1 MSFKYN
7 RTMKFFTIVALC
19 FLTFACRSEYDLAM
33 ERGIHLY
40 EMNDFS
46 AAISEFKYVIAELT
60 HLQDNTENQRLLSE
74 AHKKL
79 ALVYAK
85 KAEGSDEAQDAWY
98 EKSLEE
104 INKSIDIL
112 PDEKKMTILERIKAK
127 VKS

>member
-1 MSFKYN
+1 M
-7 RTMKFFTIVALC
+7 
-19 FLTFACRSEYDLAM
+19 D
-33 ERGIHLY
+33 
-40 EMNDFS
+40 DFS
-46 AAISEFKYVIAELT
+46 SAISEFKYVIAELT

>member
-19 FLTFACRSEYDLAM
+19 FLTFACRSEHDLAM

-40 EMNDFS
+40 EMDDFS
-46 AAISEFKYVIAELT
+46 SAISEFKYVIAELT